1 MSREEMV
8 EETNDKDQTTPEAV
22 DETPE
27 TTEAV
32 SDEPS
37 VNGDQEKDALQS
49 QIDDLKRQAQENLEG
64 WQRSRAEFTNL
75 KRRTERE
82 FSEIRER
89 AALDTL
95 TKLLPIIDDFERAI
109 DNIPEEIQENSWVS
123 GTSLILK
130 KFEKLLEEYRVEAIN
145 PVGESFDPHFHEAVG
160 MDDTDEYESGIVTT
174 TLQKGYKSGERVL
187 RPALVRVAN

>member
-1 MSREEMV
+1 MV

-22 DETPE
+22 DESPE
-27 TTEAV
+27 AANA
-32 SDEPS
+32 EPS
-37 VNGDQEKDALQS
+37 DNGDQELNALQS
-49 QIDDLKRQAQENLEG
+49 QIDNLKRQAQENLEG

-89 AALDTL
+89 AALDTV
-95 TKLLPIIDDFERAI
+95 TKLLPIIDDFERAV
-109 DNIPEEIQENSWVS
+109 DNVPEDIQEHSWVS
-123 GTSLILK
+123 GTTMILK
-130 KFEKLLEEYRVEAIN
+130 KFEKLLEEFRVEAIN